1 MISAACPARR
11 ARECDPHINEETTM
25 PKTRITATLIAASLG
40 AFGAHSARAD
50 EWTGE
55 DKKLHAIGGGAIALA
70 MTAQT
75 GSSLK
80 GFAWGC
86 GAGVAKEAF
95 DATGQGQVSGKDL
108 VVTCLAA
115 AAGAGAGRFFIA
127 PTNGGARVAVA
138 LKF

>member
-1 MISAACPARR
+1 
-11 ARECDPHINEETTM
+11 M
-25 PKTRITATLIAASLG
+25 PKTRIITTLISATLG
-40 AFGAHSARAD
+40 AFCAHGARSD

-70 MTAQT
+70 MTAQA
-75 GSSLK
+75 GSPAK

-95 DATGQGQVSGKDL
+95 DAMVMGQVSSKDL

-115 AAGAGAGRFFIA
+115 AAGAGAGRFFIQ
-127 PTNGGARVAVA
+127 PTNGGARVTMA

>member
-1 MISAACPARR
+1 MTKT
-11 ARECDPHINEETTM
+11 HI
-25 PKTRITATLIAASLG
+25 IATLIAATLG
-40 AFGAHSARAD
+40 AFCAHGAKAD

-55 DKKLHAIGGGAIALA
+55 DKTAHAIGGGTIALA

-75 GSSLK
+75 GSAMK

-95 DATGQGQVSGKDL
+95 DAAGQGQVSGKDL

-115 AAGAGAGRFFIA
+115 AAGAGAGRFFVA
-127 PTNGGARVAVA
+127 PTNGGARVTMA

>member
-1 MISAACPARR
+1 MA
-11 ARECDPHINEETTM
+11 
-25 PKTRITATLIAASLG
+25 KTNILATLIAASLG
-40 AFGAHSARAD
+40 AFGAHSAKAD

-55 DKKLHAIGGGAIALA
+55 DKTAHAIGGGTIALA

-86 GAGVAKEAF
+86 GAGAAKEVF

-115 AAGAGAGRFFIA
+115 AAGAGAGRLFIA
-127 PTNGGARVAVA
+127 PTNGGVKVAVA